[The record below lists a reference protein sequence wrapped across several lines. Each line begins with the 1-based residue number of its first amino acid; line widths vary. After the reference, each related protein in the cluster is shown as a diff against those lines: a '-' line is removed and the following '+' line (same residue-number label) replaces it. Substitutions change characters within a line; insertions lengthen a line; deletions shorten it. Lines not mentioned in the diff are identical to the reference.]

1 MQIAATTSQW
11 GLVLEVFGAIS
22 LIVVVLFPLIS
33 AAKSWP
39 AVRFL
44 SPQFTSQSVPTVE
57 SNLLSEDWMG
67 LSDLSTKD

>member
-11 GLVLEVFGAIS
+11 FVTGACRLLMLTPYNMYRGLVLEVFGAIS

-39 AVRFL
+39 AVR
-44 SPQFTSQSVPTVE
+44 
-57 SNLLSEDWMG
+57 
-67 LSDLSTKD
+67 